1 MYPKF
6 KLSKCLHDF
15 IPILLIVFFVFF
27 PNRIIPFSHTTLG
40 RFLAIMLIVYYA
52 KKDITIGLFVCIL
65 TIFYYQIED
74 VEYILNVPYVS
85 EGFLWE
91 MTFDDG
97 KSPVYN
103 KFYTPY
109 KYEVYHAFNTK
120 LQNDASLE
128 RKFQRKNCING
139 ELQSNGV
146 NVNPEMS
153 DHIFP
158 ELNFEDT
165 PCNPCN
171 PMCKFSIIEKK
182 MHVEEELLKPKNSNE
197 WFDTIFSRMQVI

>member
-27 PNRIIPFSHTTLG
+27 PNRVIPFSHTTLG

-52 KKDITIGLFVCIL
+52 KKDITIGLLVCIL
-65 TIFYYQIED
+65 TILYYQLD
-74 VEYILNVPYVS
+74 QFEYILNVS

-91 MTFDDG
+91 MTFDYG
-97 KSPVYN
+97 KSPIYN
-103 KFYTPY
+103 TNYTPY
-109 KYEVYHAFNTK
+109 KYEVYHELNTK
-120 LQNDASLE
+120 LQNESSLE
-128 RKFQRKNCING
+128 SKFQKDYCVNG
-139 ELQSNGV
+139 ELQSKGI

-153 DHIFP
+153 EHLFP
-158 ELNFEDT
+158 ELKFENA

-171 PMCKFSIIEKK
+171 PMCKFSIIENK
-182 MHVEEELLKPKNSNE
+182 MRVEEELLKPKNSNE
-197 WFDTIFSRMQVI
+197 WFDTIYSRMQIL

>member
-27 PNRIIPFSHTTLG
+27 PSRVIPFSHTTLG

-65 TIFYYQIED
+65 TILYYQQD
-74 VEYILNVPYVS
+74 HFEYILNVS

-91 MTFDDG
+91 MTLDDG
-97 KSPVYN
+97 KYPIYN
-103 KFYTPY
+103 NDNYTPY

-120 LQNDASLE
+120 LRNESSLE
-128 RKFQRKNCING
+128 RKFQRENCVNG
-139 ELQSNGV
+139 ELQSKGV
-146 NVNPEMS
+146 NINPEMS
-153 DHIFP
+153 EHVYP
-158 ELNFEDT
+158 ELKFDNA

-171 PMCKFSIIEKK
+171 PMCKFSIIENKIR
-182 MHVEEELLKPKNSNE
+182 VEEELLKPKNSNE
-197 WFDTIFSRMQVI
+197 WFDTILSRMQVL

>member
-1 MYPKF
+1 
-6 KLSKCLHDF
+6 
-15 IPILLIVFFVFF
+15 
-27 PNRIIPFSHTTLG
+27 
-40 RFLAIMLIVYYA
+40 MLIVYYT
-52 KKDITIGLFVCIL
+52 KKDITVGLFVCIL
-65 TIFYYQIED
+65 TIFYYQVEHI
-74 VEYILNVPYVS
+74 EYILNVPYVS

-120 LQNDASLE
+120 LQNDSSHE
-128 RKFQRKNCING
+128 SNFQRENCVNG
-139 ELQSNGV
+139 ALKSNNV

-153 DHIFP
+153 EHVFP
-158 ELNFEDT
+158 ELNFENA

-171 PMCKFSIIEKK
+171 PMCKFSIIETKIRT
-182 MHVEEELLKPKNSNE
+182 EEELLKPKNSNE
-197 WFDTIFSRMQVI
+197 WFDTIFSRMRVI

>member
-27 PNRIIPFSHTTLG
+27 PNRVIPFSHTTLG
-40 RFLAIMLIVYYA
+40 RFLSIMLIVYYT

-65 TIFYYQIED
+65 TIFYYQQD
-74 VEYILNVPYVS
+74 HFEYILNVS

-97 KSPVYN
+97 KSPIYN
-103 KFYTPY
+103 NDNYTPY
-109 KYEVYHAFNTK
+109 KYEVYHAFNAK
-120 LQNDASLE
+120 LQNESSLE
-128 RKFQRKNCING
+128 NKFQKDNCVNG
-139 ELQSNGV
+139 ELQSKGV
-146 NVNPEMS
+146 NINPEMS
-153 DHIFP
+153 EHVFP
-158 ELNFEDT
+158 ELKFDNA

-171 PMCKFSIIEKK
+171 PMCKFSIIENKIRA
-182 MHVEEELLKPKNSNE
+182 EEELMKPKNSNE